1 MTALE
6 LSRASARTDALFRA
20 HHDEVYRTLLRD
32 LGSPADA
39 EDGTQAVFLSAFRSL
54 ERGCAPLVGARLAPR
69 DREERRP
76 TGLA

>member
-32 LGSPADA
+32 LGSP
-39 EDGTQAVFLSAFRSL
+39 GR
-54 ERGCAPLVGARLAPR
+54 RGGRAR
-69 DREERRP
+69 RRCS
-76 TGLA
+76 